1 MRLWTVHEPRNPAS
15 AEERADQTVFVKDGF
30 SWPGLFFSVLWL
42 LIKRLW
48 LGLLIFIPIAAAAGL
63 AGALLPLS
71 ENAGG
76 LLGLLPGIYIGLEG
90 NDMIRRKLAK
100 RGFVQVGSVVAKTPI
115 EAEIA
120 YFSAHPPQDPPAPS
134 PAQRH
139 PHVITARASDPG
151 VLGLFPEPEGRR

>member
-30 SWPGLFFSVLWL
+30 SWPGLFFSVPWL

-48 LGLLIFIPIAAAAGL
+48 LGLLIFILIAVAVGL
-63 AGALLPLS
+63 AGTLLPLT
-71 ENAGG
+71 ENASGMLA
-76 LLGLLPGIYIGLEG
+76 LLASLYVGLEG

-100 RGFVQVGSVVAKTPI
+100 RGFVQVGSVVAKTRI
-115 EAEIA
+115 EAEIEF
-120 YFSAHPPQDPPAPS
+120 FSAHPPQDPPARS
-134 PAQRH
+134 LAQRA
-139 PHVITARASDPG
+139 PHVLTARASDPG